1 MVSAELLRVER
12 TPAPIRA
19 QVLDNLRQAI
29 LDGRFA
35 PGQRLIERELVE
47 LTGVSRT
54 SIREALRELAA
65 EGLVTTIPNKGTV
78 VATLSAEDARQ
89 LYQVRSVLEGLAGK
103 LFVEN
108 ATPAQR
114 RALAR
119 QLAAIDRLAAR
130 DASILE
136 AKDRFYD
143 ILFVGGGNVA
153 LHQTAASLHARVRA
167 LRSLSLSVPGRARKT
182 VAELHEIIEAIDSDD
197 AEKAARACRR
207 HVANA
212 GAAVTR
218 ALSALT

>member
-1 MVSAELLRVER
+1 MVSAGVLRVER

-29 LDGRFA
+29 LDGHFG

-54 SIREALRELAA
+54 SIREALRELVA

-108 ATPAQR
+108 ASPAQR
-114 RALAR
+114 RALSR
-119 QLAAIDRLAAR
+119 QLATIDRLAAR
-130 DASILE
+130 NAPILE
-136 AKDRFYD
+136 ATDRFYE
-143 ILFVGGGNVA
+143 ILFVGGGNAA

-167 LRSLSLSVPGRARKT
+167 LRSLSLSLPGRARKSA
-182 VAELHEIIEAIDSDD
+182 AELRDIIQAIDADD

-218 ALSALT
+218 ALPALT

>member
-1 MVSAELLRVER
+1 MVTAEVLRVER

-29 LDGRFA
+29 LDRHFA

-108 ATPAQR
+108 ALPAQR
-114 RALAR
+114 RALVK
-119 QLAAIDRLAAR
+119 QLATIDRLVAR

-153 LHQTAASLHARVRA
+153 LHQTAAGLHARVRA
-167 LRSLSLSVPGRARKT
+167 LRSLSLSLPGRSRKS
-182 VAELHEIIEAIDSDD
+182 VAELHDIIDAIESADP
-197 AEKAARACRR
+197 EKAARACRR

-212 GAAVTR
+212 GAAVAQ